1 MFPWTGPVEK
11 IECKMFF
18 VCTVSRRHWLIV
30 FLDRCSFGKSAMIL
44 QPSLSTRPRVRYM
57 ILTWLCWRIK
67 DVIFCLFVFS
77 VNFDKVSSGVFH
89 SQHQTVSE
97 CRGTED
103 GEEKCNCW
111 KVPNSNVHLGKPS
124 IKKERNFVND
134 GIHKTYLFLQKLKM
148 HYYELLIAFSRFR
161 GGFQG
166 IY

>member
-77 VNFDKVSSGVFH
+77 VNFDKFVSSGVFH
-89 SQHQTVSE
+89 SQHQGVT
-97 CRGTED
+97 D
-103 GEEKCNCW
+103 ILLFQNAEELRMGKRNVIAGRSQLKCSLRMINNNFSLS
-111 KVPNSNVHLGKPS
+111 KVTNLGHGLIQTSN
-124 IKKERNFVND
+124 
-134 GIHKTYLFLQKLKM
+134 YM
-148 HYYELLIAFSRFR
+148 SRLA
-161 GGFQG
+161 
-166 IY
+166 